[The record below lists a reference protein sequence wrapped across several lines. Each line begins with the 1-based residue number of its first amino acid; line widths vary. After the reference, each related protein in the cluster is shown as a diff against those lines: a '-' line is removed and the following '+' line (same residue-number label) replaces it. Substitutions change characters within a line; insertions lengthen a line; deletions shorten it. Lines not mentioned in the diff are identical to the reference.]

1 MKLFG
6 IHADLPLDAR
16 YAVLAC
22 PDGQGAPS
30 SKDIFGTEHK
40 LEGRVALR
48 PQDVPP
54 VADDLF
60 HQLDATQTCAGLR

>member
-1 MKLFG
+1 MQRFVFN
-6 IHADLPLDAR
+6 ADLPLDAM
-16 YAVLAC
+16 YANAAR
-22 PDGQGAPS
+22 PDGQDAPG
-30 SKDIFGTEHK
+30 SKDIVGTENK

-54 VADDLF
+54 VADNLP